1 MTRKQTILKFCLPSV
16 VALIAIVVGCRY
28 DCLTPGQDVV
38 DYIIQG
44 NARLAAKHFSFPT
57 TLNPVGPV
65 IRIETER
72 DFVKWFPVIFDKE
85 ARRELAEKKRITKNG
100 GWDFQNWQGESFS
113 GGLLWRGCWDEDRKV
128 HCINIF
134 SASLFDKWEAA
145 YKKDLMTLA
154 PKYRRGCTWAAYYFV
169 SEDSAYFGRVD
180 SMSRPWK
187 RNDREDC
194 TKVGDKFRVMLF
206 RRGQRTSDE
215 PWKVFNYDGKRKG
228 EDESERDWTFADGIH
243 SVNEDFK
250 FDYYRVR
257 HEEMAEM
264 YLEFGGKS
272 GKETVLRLKSSDWP
286 PPNARR

>member
-1 MTRKQTILKFCLPSV
+1 MTRKQTILKFCLPSL

-28 DCLTPGQDVV
+28 DCQTPGQDVV

-44 NARLAAKHFSFPT
+44 NARLATKHFSFPT
-57 TLNPVGPV
+57 TLNPIWPV

-250 FDYYRVR
+250 FDYYCVR

>member
-28 DCLTPGQDVV
+28 DCQTPGQDVV